1 MMLTGF
7 PWLERHAAV
16 EPLWLVDPLS
26 VSPSTVSILQ
36 AEPDPNHSYVPSTSP
51 GIWCIVHAQ

>member
-16 EPLWLVDPLS
+16 EPLWLVGPLS
-26 VSPSTVSILQ
+26 GSPSGVSILQ
-36 AEPDPNHSYVPSTSP
+36 AEPDPNHRYVPSTSP
-51 GIWCIVHAQ
+51 GI